1 MSDGV
6 DDLARR
12 SARRL
17 AAQLDIE
24 VEGPVE
30 QAIAGS
36 RPGQYVDPGTI
47 ALGALIVSI
56 ANLVWTMFNDLRND
70 HKQSSNDTIARQVR
84 VKVQVPVRRPRLSG
98 HHQGF
103 GRSHK
108 TRSGPGGARQQDGRG
123 GRQRCSGQHRRQGA

>member
-84 VKVQVPVRRPRLSG
+84 VKVQVPVDITTDQRDAIIEVVIDEA
-98 HHQGF
+98 
-103 GRSHK
+103 
-108 TRSGPGGARQQDGRG
+108 TRSDDQD
-123 GRQRCSGQHRRQGA
+123 

>member
-1 MSDGV
+1 MSDGA
-6 DDLARR
+6 DDLARQ

-17 AAQLDIE
+17 SAQLGIE

-36 RPGQYVDPGTI
+36 RPGQYVDPGSI

-70 HKQSSNDTIARQVR
+70 RKQPSNDTIARQVR
-84 VKVQVPVRRPRLSG
+84 VKVEVPVDVTTDQRDAIIEVVIDDA
-98 HHQGF
+98 
-103 GRSHK
+103 
-108 TRSGPGGARQQDGRG
+108 TRTDDQA
-123 GRQRCSGQHRRQGA
+123 

>member
-36 RPGQYVDPGTI
+36 RPGQYVDPGSI

-70 HKQSSNDTIARQVR
+70 RKQPSNDTIARQVR
-84 VKVQVPVRRPRLSG
+84 VKVEVPVAVTTDQRDAIIEVVIDDA
-98 HHQGF
+98 
-103 GRSHK
+103 
-108 TRSGPGGARQQDGRG
+108 TRTDDQA
-123 GRQRCSGQHRRQGA
+123 